1 MKLFDLRAIGS
12 HAATIWIGQLA
23 VMAFA
28 VTDTL
33 VAGQYDPQALAT
45 LSIATALYVSISI
58 GLQGYVQGLL
68 PIWGRLYGQGATRA
82 LGDSVRQALY
92 ALAICSTLGVLLL
105 WLSPALLQLTEVPAH
120 LHQPVSHYLAI
131 QAITLPMSMLVRA
144 FNTFSQS
151 IGQPRWVAR
160 LQAGALLCKIPL
172 TIWLSFGGWGMPE
185 LGLAGCAWATCIT
198 HIGLLLVICWLL
210 RRHPLYQPYRL
221 LQRPPRPDWATQ
233 RQFLALGLPSSI
245 AIWVEVTSFTALS
258 LLMAPMGE
266 TASAAQQIAST
277 TAALLYMWPL
287 SLAIAGSA
295 RVSYWQGQQ
304 QAASAHRA
312 QRSTLLLT
320 LASASLFA
328 LLLALLRQPM
338 ASLYVQD
345 AAVQQLAASLLL
357 IVAAYHLADAFQ
369 VCGLFLLRCYHVVR
383 LPTLIYSVMLWGLG
397 LGGGYWLAWHGPPA
411 WRGPHALW
419 IMVALAMTLVAGLF
433 LWLLQ
438 RVSRPVAGQPDH

>member
-45 LSIATALYVSISI
+45 LSIATAVYISISI

-68 PIWGRLYGQGATRA
+68 PIWGRLHGQGAVSG

-92 ALAICSTLGVLLL
+92 AVLICSVIGVTLLM
-105 WLSPALLQLTEVPAH
+105 LSPALLQLTQVPQH

-160 LQAGALLCKIPL
+160 LQGGALLCKIPL
-172 TIWLSFGGWGMPE
+172 TVWFAFGGWGVPE
-185 LGLAGCAWATCIT
+185 LGLAGCAWATCAT
-198 HIGLLLVICWLL
+198 HIGLLLVIGWLL
-210 RRHPLYQPYRL
+210 RRHPLYRPYQL
-221 LQRPPRPDWATQ
+221 LQRPPRPDWSLQ
-233 RQFLALGLPSSI
+233 RQFLALGLPSSL
-245 AIWVEVTSFTALS
+245 AIWVEVTSFTTMS
-258 LLMAPMGE
+258 LLIAPMGE

-295 RVSYWQGQQ
+295 RVSFWQGRQDLP
-304 QAASAHRA
+304 SAQLA

-320 LASASLFA
+320 LLSAGLSA
-328 LLLALLRQPM
+328 TLLALLREPM

-345 AAVQQLAASLLL
+345 AAVVQLAASLLL
-357 IVAAYHLADAFQ
+357 LVAGYHLADAFQ
-369 VCGLFLLRCYHVVR
+369 VCVLFLLRCYHVVR

-397 LGGGYWLAWHGPPA
+397 LGGGYWLAWFGPAA
-411 WRGPHALW
+411 WRGPHAFW
-419 IMVALAMTLVAGLF
+419 AMVSMAMALVAGLF
-433 LWLLQ
+433 LLLLRQ
-438 RVSRPVAGQPDH
+438 ASRRALEQPA